1 MRSRL
6 NRASFSI
13 RCWSCS
19 STGPAGP
26 AVWLFWLSATGAPDS
41 AVRVLAAW
49 RSAVWL
55 SGVGVPAVW
64 VSGVGVPAVWV
75 WAVVSAV
82 WLIVFSSG

>member
-41 AVRVLAAW
+41 VVRVLAW
-49 RSAVWL
+49 
-55 SGVGVPAVW
+55 
-64 VSGVGVPAVWV
+64 
-75 WAVVSAV
+75 VSAV
-82 WLIVFSSG
+82 WGSAAWVIVVSSVLVFRDGR